1 MGRNVPIYNV
11 LGIFFVSDRNIQGID
26 ILLPS
31 GTRTF
36 VQTKI
41 NDRTKRISLRID
53 SSRHAAVLTHPRET
67 STLII

>member
-31 GTRTF
+31 GTQTF
-36 VQTKI
+36 VETKI
-41 NDRTKRISLRID
+41 NDRTFDRRKNYRH
-53 SSRHAAVLTHPRET
+53 SSNGSPSHSLTHSFT
-67 STLII
+67 D